1 MKPIK
6 TQKRKIWGGTLILL
20 AVMALSVRYASADR
34 RGRMLSY
41 AAWSG
46 NNTMAYCLVLL
57 GTNPNTIP
65 HGTAGALHGAAST
78 GNLKLMRF
86 LMRHGADVNATLKFG
101 ITPLWEARRKGQ
113 RDAENLLLANGAN
126 PDTST
131 INPP

>member
-1 MKPIK
+1 
-6 TQKRKIWGGTLILL
+6 
-20 AVMALSVRYASADR
+20 
-34 RGRMLSY
+34 
-41 AAWSG
+41 
-46 NNTMAYCLVLL
+46 MAYCLVLL

-65 HGTAGALHGAAST
+65 HGTGGALHGAAST

-86 LMRHGADVNATLKFG
+86 LLRHGADVNATVKFG

-113 RDAENLLLANGAN
+113 REAESLLLANGAN

>member
-1 MKPIK
+1 
-6 TQKRKIWGGTLILL
+6 
-20 AVMALSVRYASADR
+20 
-34 RGRMLSY
+34 
-41 AAWSG
+41 
-46 NNTMAYCLVLL
+46 MAYCLVLL

-78 GNLKLMRF
+78 GNLRLMRF
-86 LMRHGADVNATLKFG
+86 LMRHGADVNVTLKFG

-113 RDAENLLLANGAN
+113 REAENLLIANGAN